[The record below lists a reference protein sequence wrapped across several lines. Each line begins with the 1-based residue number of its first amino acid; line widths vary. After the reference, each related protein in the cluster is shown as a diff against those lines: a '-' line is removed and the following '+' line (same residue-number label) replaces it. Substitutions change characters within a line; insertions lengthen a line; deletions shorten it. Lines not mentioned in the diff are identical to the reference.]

1 MVARQPSL
9 VVEDD
14 SWLDKTLREEE
25 KWKNGFTLKQ
35 SQCQCAELS
44 RYLMLVRNKNCTS
57 LIRDTTLRK
66 PRESYDCIQSYL
78 PAIRIYLTV
87 ADIKSRHD

>member
-25 KWKNGFTLKQ
+25 KWIHLETKSL
-35 SQCQCAELS
+35 QC
-44 RYLMLVRNKNCTS
+44 
-57 LIRDTTLRK
+57 
-66 PRESYDCIQSYL
+66 
-78 PAIRIYLTV
+78 
-87 ADIKSRHD
+87 

>member
-35 SQCQCAELS
+35 SHCHAELS